1 MYKNQV
7 KKNYKQGFNHVVQSK
22 NLTVRHLL
30 FFFRE
35 ATYSENDFVLITSNP
50 NKGCSA
56 MVGTGYKMLN
66 QFRFDKHRHSQYLN
80 LAQNCYS
87 LSTILHELFH
97 TLGVLH
103 THARNDRD
111 QHVTIHWENIRPD
124 QQFNYCK
131 ENSGQ
136 TSSYGVEYDAKS
148 FMHYT
153 AFNAFAIDMSKP
165 TISSKVKNNCIKS
178 YLKGFFQI

>member
-1 MYKNQV
+1 M
-7 KKNYKQGFNHVVQSK
+7 
-22 NLTVRHLL
+22 L

-111 QHVTIHWENIRPD
+111 QHVNIHWENIRPD

-136 TSSYGVEYDAKS
+136 TSTYGVEYDAKS

-153 AFNAFAIDMSKP
+153 AYNAFAIDMSKP
-165 TISSKVKNNCIKS
+165 TISSKVKK
-178 YLKGFFQI
+178 